1 MQNGKPRQLHLKQS
15 IDCIEAP
22 HVDYKQERIVNN
34 YPGMS
39 SERLVKCPFYTLERW
54 EIDGKYS
61 FENDKPFI
69 NASVIDGSG
78 MINGQKI
85 GKGEHFIIPATLKQC
100 NIEGKLTVMISYC

>member
-1 MQNGKPRQLHLKQS
+1 MPSLLLILLSLKLRN
-15 IDCIEAP
+15 A
-22 HVDYKQERIVNN
+22 KLW
-34 YPGMS
+34 
-39 SERLVKCPFYTLERW
+39 LVKCPFYTLERW